1 MAQNGTHTNYACVLT
16 APGTVEVQD
25 LSVPS
30 VGPEDVLVKVEAT
43 GICGSDLHLYNHFGI
58 GKFRI
63 TKPSVLGHESA
74 GTIVKIGEKV
84 KDRAVGDRV
93 CIEPTMFCRKC
104 FNCKAGRPNICREVR
119 QAGLAPT
126 TGTLSQY
133 YVCESDFTVK
143 IPDSLPWLE
152 AGCIQPLAI
161 SVQIAKRAKFTPGQ
175 TLAVFGCGPLGALVM
190 ATAKAY
196 GLSKILAFDISQKRV
211 EFATQ
216 HWAHYGAISPAKQES
231 QDYESW
237 ADEFKTKTMKEA
249 GIESWGVDVVVEASG
264 AEPCMH
270 AGIGFLRPG
279 GTYVAAGLGRA
290 INSFPTVQIV
300 GKELDV
306 VGSVRYTA
314 GCFQTAIDLASSG
327 KVDLKPLVTA
337 SFPLSKS
344 AEALEAVRKG
354 EDLKVV
360 IMNQEL

>member
-1 MAQNGTHTNYACVLT
+1 MSPAQTQTNYACVLT
-16 APGTVEVQD
+16 AARAVDIQNIP
-25 LSVPS
+25 VPS
-30 VGPEDVLVKVEAT
+30 VGPDEVLVKVEAT
-43 GICGSDLHLYNHFGI
+43 GICGSDLHLYNHFGL
-58 GKFRI
+58 GKFRVS
-63 TKPSVLGHESA
+63 KPSVLGHEST
-74 GTIVKIGEKV
+74 GTIVKIGDQV
-84 KDRAVGDRV
+84 TDRAVGDRI

-104 FNCKAGRPNICREVR
+104 FNCKAGRPNICRDIR
-119 QAGLAPT
+119 QAGLDPT
-126 TGTLSQY
+126 PGTLSQF

-161 SVQIAKRAKFTPGQ
+161 SVQIAKRAKFSPGQ

-190 ATAKAY
+190 AIAKAY

-211 EFATQ
+211 EFAKK
-216 HWAHYGAISPAKQES
+216 HWAQYGTLPPEKHDR

-237 ADEFKTKTMKEA
+237 ADEFKAKVMKEA
-249 GIESWGVDVVVEASG
+249 GVESWGVDVVVEASG

-270 AGIGFLRPG
+270 AGIGFLRPD
-279 GTYVAAGLGRA
+279 VAAGLGRA

-314 GCFQTAIDLASSG
+314 GCFQTAIELASSG

-337 SFPLSKS
+337 KFPLSKS

-354 EDLKVV
+354 DDLKVV
-360 IMNQEL
+360 IMNQEM